1 MFKIVQ
7 KSIQWGGRTLTLET
21 GKMARQA
28 DGAVLAKYGNS
39 TVLCTIVSDKKSK
52 EGINFLPLTVHY
64 REMAYSAGKIPGGF
78 FKREGRSSEKEVLTS
93 RLIDRPIRPLFPDN
107 FYHETQVICTVL
119 SHDGVNDTE
128 ILALIAASAAI
139 AISGIPFDGPIGAA
153 NVGYHNGEFIL
164 NPTIQEGSKQEL
176 DLVVAG
182 TKDSV
187 MMVESEAKELS
198 EEIMLEAV
206 AFGHEQFRTV
216 ISMIAEF
223 AEEVGLKEQM
233 AVTVKDNSDL
243 FKSISTFA
251 EARVKAAYTDVAK
264 QSRNKK
270 IAEIEAEVSSKFIA
284 EGFVPLDI
292 STEFKHLKAQV
303 VRNNVL
309 DSNLRIDGRDSKTIR
324 SIVTEVG
331 LLPKTHGSAL
341 FTRGETQALVVSTLG
356 TTQDEQIIDSLE
368 GESREN
374 FMLHYNFLP
383 YCVGET
389 TPLKAPGRREIG
401 HGKLAWRAM
410 KAVLPEKADFPY
422 TIRVVSEITECN
434 GSSSMATICGA
445 SMSMMDAGI
454 PIRKPVA
461 GIAMGLIKENDKF
474 VVLSDIMGDEDHLG
488 DMDFKVAGT
497 NAGITALQMDI
508 KISGIS
514 ADIMKAAL
522 EQAKEG
528 RIHILGKMAE
538 SIEEGR
544 TTLNENAPNII
555 TIQINKDKIKEV
567 IGSGGSVIKK
577 ICEVSGAKIDIDND
591 GTIKIAANNSQSSD
605 LATKMIQD
613 IVLEAEVGQTY
624 EGRVVKV
631 LDFGAFVNFIGNK
644 DGLVHISELTDTRV
658 ESVTDVVK
666 EGDVVKVLVV
676 GVDSK
681 GKVKLSMRAVDQ
693 ETGELNHNYSSS
705 SNDSSDASRAKKPS
719 SSSRPPRT
727 GDRNDKFE
735 RKDRDG
741 YNPEKRKYFQ

>member
-1 MFKIVQ
+1 
-7 KSIQWGGRTLTLET
+7 
-21 GKMARQA
+21 
-28 DGAVLAKYGNS
+28 
-39 TVLCTIVSDKKSK
+39 
-52 EGINFLPLTVHY
+52 
-64 REMAYSAGKIPGGF
+64 
-78 FKREGRSSEKEVLTS
+78 
-93 RLIDRPIRPLFPDN
+93 
-107 FYHETQVICTVL
+107 
-119 SHDGVNDTE
+119 
-128 ILALIAASAAI
+128 
-139 AISGIPFDGPIGAA
+139 
-153 NVGYHNGEFIL
+153 
-164 NPTIQEGSKQEL
+164 
-176 DLVVAG
+176 
-182 TKDSV
+182 
-187 MMVESEAKELS
+187 
-198 EEIMLEAV
+198 
-206 AFGHEQFRTV
+206 
-216 ISMIAEF
+216 
-223 AEEVGLKEQM
+223 
-233 AVTVKDNSDL
+233 
-243 FKSISTFA
+243 
-251 EARVKAAYTDVAK
+251 
-264 QSRNKK
+264 
-270 IAEIEAEVSSKFIA
+270 
-284 EGFVPLDI
+284 
-292 STEFKHLKAQV
+292 
-303 VRNNVL
+303 
-309 DSNLRIDGRDSKTIR
+309 
-324 SIVTEVG
+324 
-331 LLPKTHGSAL
+331 
-341 FTRGETQALVVSTLG
+341 
-356 TTQDEQIIDSLE
+356 
-368 GESREN
+368 
-374 FMLHYNFLP
+374 
-383 YCVGET
+383 
-389 TPLKAPGRREIG
+389 
-401 HGKLAWRAM
+401 
-410 KAVLPEKADFPY
+410 
-422 TIRVVSEITECN
+422 
-434 GSSSMATICGA
+434 
-445 SMSMMDAGI
+445 
-454 PIRKPVA
+454 
-461 GIAMGLIKENDKF
+461 
-474 VVLSDIMGDEDHLG
+474 MGDEDHLG